1 MPMPALLKV
10 LFLRMFRRAECR
22 IAITVTLLCCLIAF
36 GETCFKF
43 YGADVGELPS
53 AAYAWAWNMDAM
65 QVNASRVYL
74 FFVMPVAAALV
85 FADAAR
91 QDLRSGAACLFGF
104 ANICDNLRTR
114 LWDNELYRSVFADVC
129 GTGTPT
135 GACARCLSCGGD
147 V

>member
-91 QDLRSGAACLFGF
+91 QDLRSGAACLL
-104 ANICDNLRTR
+104 ASRT
-114 LWDNELYRSVFADVC
+114 SVTTCVLA
-129 GTGTPT
+129 
-135 GACARCLSCGGD
+135 
-147 V
+147 

>member
-74 FFVMPVAAALV
+74 FFVMPVAQRWSLRMPPDRTCGLV
-85 FADAAR
+85 LPVCW
-91 QDLRSGAACLFGF
+91 LREHL
-104 ANICDNLRTR
+104 
-114 LWDNELYRSVFADVC
+114 
-129 GTGTPT
+129 
-135 GACARCLSCGGD
+135 
-147 V
+147 